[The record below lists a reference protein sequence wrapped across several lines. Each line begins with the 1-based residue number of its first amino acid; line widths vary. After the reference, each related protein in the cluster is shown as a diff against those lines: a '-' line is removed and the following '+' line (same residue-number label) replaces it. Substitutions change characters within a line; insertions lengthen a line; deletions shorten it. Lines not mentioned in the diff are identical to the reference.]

1 MESVRRASL
10 TGAQGAALAIL
21 LAVMLATRL
30 PIFAGFLHLQDA
42 SWAVFFL
49 AGFYLRELWRW
60 VFPTFIAMAVAIDL
74 VAIGSMGVPNYC
86 LTVAYWFVVP
96 GYGSL
101 WLGGAWL
108 ASRATPG
115 LLGAGRALAAL
126 LVSASLCFFIT
137 NASFY
142 WIGER
147 VTAPTW
153 DGWVAN
159 FTRWY
164 WPFVRT
170 TVAFAGAAL
179 LVHLGLSA
187 QARRSIAKQ

>member
-1 MESVRRASL
+1 MSPAPLSR
-10 TGAQGAALAIL
+10 AQGAALAIL
-21 LAVMLATRL
+21 LAAMLATRL
-30 PIFAGFLHLQDA
+30 PIFAGFLHVQDA

-60 VFPTFIAMAVAIDL
+60 AFPTFIGMAVAIDL
-74 VAIGSMGVPNYC
+74 VAIGWMGVPNYC

-108 ASRATPG
+108 AARATPD
-115 LLGAGRALAAL
+115 LLGAGCGLAAL
-126 LVSASLCFFIT
+126 LLSASLCFFIT

-153 DGWVAN
+153 EAWVAN
-159 FTRWY
+159 FTHWY

-170 TVAFAGAAL
+170 TVAYAGVAL

-187 QARRSIAKQ
+187 QARRRLAKQ